1 MTYDL
6 DDHLTGINPAGT
18 ADDVTFT
25 LDALGRFRT
34 RVLAT
39 STDTY
44 SYLDT
49 SETVTRIANSVGGT
63 TDSIVSST
71 GDRLGVRVGA
81 TVNWFLPDLHGD
93 IAASL
98 DSTEATVVN
107 ATRYD
112 AYGQTVT
119 TASAGGTGS
128 ATTAGSTR
136 AGSMSAHQG
145 SAPRCTT

>member
-1 MTYDL
+1 VSVIKTAGSTQSYTYDAFGNMTGNAETAAAVTAMTYDL

-49 SETVTRIANSVGGT
+49 SETVTRIANSVGG
-63 TDSIVSST
+63 
-71 GDRLGVRVGA
+71 
-81 TVNWFLPDLHGD
+81 
-93 IAASL
+93 
-98 DSTEATVVN
+98 
-107 ATRYD
+107 
-112 AYGQTVT
+112 GQPR
-119 TASAGGTGS
+119 AEELE
-128 ATTAGSTR
+128 R
-136 AGSMSAHQG
+136 AGTSLG
-145 SAPRCTT
+145 S